1 MQDQGSHAGLFSW
14 WQITAKSFQGVQVF
28 FGHFFGFF
36 WVFVWFYV
44 RGCCK
49 NCKSHKD
56 ETNAEA
62 AIGLFWVFFW
72 VLPSWVMQTVQ

>member
-1 MQDQGSHAGLFSW
+1 MPAVASFYALCMQPIVGSRFLFGYFW
-14 WQITAKSFQGVQVF
+14 V
-28 FGHFFGFF
+28 FFGFF
-36 WVFVWFYV
+36 WGIFWFYV

-62 AIGLFWVFFW
+62 TISLFWVFFW